1 MEKIQKILLPI
12 DLSAS
17 AVKLVPVTKLMAAAF
32 GSTIDLLF
40 VARVFDY
47 YSSIYVPHPSI
58 DRFEDELAEG
68 ANKRLTEFKAEN
80 FADTKGV
87 TVHVVQG
94 DAANAII
101 DYAHANG
108 VDLIVMGTHGRKG
121 LDRTLFGSVA
131 ERVVQNATVPVL
143 TVNPY
148 KVEV

>member
-1 MEKIQKILLPI
+1 MKKIKKILVPI

-17 AVKLVPVTKLMAAAF
+17 AVKLVPVTKLMSAAF
-32 GSTIDLLF
+32 GATIDLLF

-47 YSSIYVPHPSI
+47 YISIYVPHPSI

-68 ANKRLTEFKAEN
+68 ANKRLAEFKAEN
-80 FADTKGV
+80 FSDTKGV
-87 TVHVVQG
+87 TANVVQG

-101 DYAHANG
+101 DYAHAND

-131 ERVVQNATVPVL
+131 ERVVQNAAVPVL